1 MANPRPYDFVSFD
14 ASDAAAPVETVRRFG
29 ADDLA
34 AARAEGLAEGRRL
47 AMESIAADEAA
58 ALEKL
63 GDRLEIA
70 INSTLDEIE
79 TARNELI
86 SVTRAFIE
94 EFCAAIAQERDV
106 DAAEDMLRQLTQN
119 SEDRRAAHL
128 FIAARRFDR
137 IAPHLNDLIDNRR
150 LGDFVSIESD
160 AALEPG
166 ECRLEWRGGE
176 LRRGRTEIETAVS
189 AIFDSLTHTGT
200 EPQS

>member
-14 ASDAAAPVETVRRFG
+14 APGKAAEVETARRFD

-58 ALEKL
+58 ALEKIAGALDATVGAAL
-63 GDRLEIA
+63 GEVER
-70 INSTLDEIE
+70 
-79 TARNELI
+79 ARADLI
-86 SVTRAFIE
+86 SLSRAFVE
-94 EFCAAIAQERDV
+94 EFCCAIARERDI
-106 DAAEDMLRQLTQN
+106 DAAEDMLRRLTQN

-128 FIAARRFDR
+128 FVAARRFER
-137 IAPHLNDLIDNRR
+137 IAPHIEDLIDARR
-150 LGDFVSIESD
+150 LADFVSIEPD

-176 LRRGRTEIETAVS
+176 LRRSRREIEAAVS
-189 AIFDSLTHTGT
+189 QIFDSLSHTRT
-200 EPQS
+200 EPQ